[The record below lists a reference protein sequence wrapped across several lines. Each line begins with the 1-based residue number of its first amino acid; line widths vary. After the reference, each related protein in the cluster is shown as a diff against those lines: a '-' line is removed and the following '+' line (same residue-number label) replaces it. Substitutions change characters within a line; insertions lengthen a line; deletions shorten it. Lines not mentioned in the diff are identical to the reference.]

1 MAGYLI
7 RRFGTAIVIVLG
19 VTLLTFAM
27 LHIVAPANAAA
38 LATLGPKATPAAI
51 KAYDHANGFDRPL
64 IQQYLT
70 YLNRLLHGNLGWSYH
85 FNQSVTALL
94 SEKAPL
100 SAFLSGSSLVLAV
113 VVAIPLGIYQAIKRN
128 TFGDVAATSVTFVLY
143 SMPVFFFAIIL
154 IQIFAI
160 TLNWVDPGVGQ
171 DQSLTA
177 ALGNVKDLILP
188 IIALSSTA
196 VAGYSRYQRSSSL
209 DVLAG
214 QGPVR
219 AAGAR
224 PAPGAQRLPADDHPG
239 RHLAARADR
248 RQPADRVRLQHQ
260 RARAAVR
267 QRPAGGR
274 LQHRAGVH
282 AARRRLHRGRQPDRG
297 HRAERRRPADQAGVT
312 MRPTPA
318 ENPHASSRPRE
329 HQ

>member
-209 DVLAG
+209 DVLA
-214 QGPVR
+214 QDYIKVVR
-219 AAGAR
+219 AKGLSE
-224 PAPGAQRLPADDHPG
+224 RLVLG
-239 RHLAARADR
+239 RHLVRNACLPMITLVGISLPALIGGNLLIEFAFNINGLGLLFVNGLQVDDYNIVLAYTLLGAVFTVVGNLIADIALSV
-248 RQPADRVRLQHQ
+248 ADPRIRL
-260 RARAAVR
+260 V
-267 QRPAGGR
+267 
-274 LQHRAGVH
+274 
-282 AARRRLHRGRQPDRG
+282 
-297 HRAERRRPADQAGVT
+297 
-312 MRPTPA
+312 
-318 ENPHASSRPRE
+318 
-329 HQ
+329 

>member
-64 IQQYLT
+64 IEQYFT

-113 VVAIPLGIYQAIKRN
+113 VIAIPLGVYQAIKRN

-154 IQIFAI
+154 IQVFAI
-160 TLNWVDPGVGQ
+160 TLSWVDPGVGQ
-171 DQSLTA
+171 DQSLSA

-209 DVLAG
+209 DVLA
-214 QGPVR
+214 QDYIKVVR
-219 AAGAR
+219 AKGLSE
-224 PAPGAQRLPADDHPG
+224 RLVLG
-239 RHLAARADR
+239 RHLVRNACLPMITLVGISLPALIGGNLLIEFAFNINGLGLLFVNGLQVDDYNIVLAYTLLGAVFTVVGNLIADIALSI
-248 RQPADRVRLQHQ
+248 ADPRIRL
-260 RARAAVR
+260 V
-267 QRPAGGR
+267 
-274 LQHRAGVH
+274 
-282 AARRRLHRGRQPDRG
+282 
-297 HRAERRRPADQAGVT
+297 
-312 MRPTPA
+312 
-318 ENPHASSRPRE
+318 
-329 HQ
+329 